1 MLKVK
6 RERSKKS
13 KRNLPTSM
21 SALDELALLPSSV
34 CRDLPECLSR
44 CSSVLSV
51 VGFESPAMNGR
62 GNLVDSA
69 AFGVVFPKRGF
80 SGCPL
85 QTFEDERN
93 KFGSNDAVREPR
105 ASRI

>member
-1 MLKVK
+1 
-6 RERSKKS
+6 
-13 KRNLPTSM
+13 M
-21 SALDELALLPSSV
+21 SALDELALLPSSAV
-34 CRDLPECLSR
+34 CRDRPEYLSR

-62 GNLVDSA
+62 GNSVDSA
-69 AFGVVFPKRGF
+69 AFGVVFPKRCF

-93 KFGSNDAVREPR
+93 KFGSNDAVREDLVQDALVSLI
-105 ASRI
+105 ASNRMCDERIQ